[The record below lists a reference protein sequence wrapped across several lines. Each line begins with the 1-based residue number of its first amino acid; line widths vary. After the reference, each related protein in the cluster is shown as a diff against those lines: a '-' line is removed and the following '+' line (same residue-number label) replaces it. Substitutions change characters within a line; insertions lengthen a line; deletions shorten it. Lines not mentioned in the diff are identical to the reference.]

1 MPRGIPRSAGV
12 PWAAGRPTSTAAS
25 PSPVMAPDIIVPTL
39 AIPGDCVCTW
49 SVIRPGPGL
58 LCLSQLRYV
67 NALCPVR
74 HQAARHDD
82 A

>member
-1 MPRGIPRSAGV
+1 
-12 PWAAGRPTSTAAS
+12 
-25 PSPVMAPDIIVPTL
+25 VMAPDIIVPTL